1 MLIPLANLLC
11 TYILKYKLRPL
22 TYPNSRDL
30 AGYPFSQDNL
40 GPLSM
45 QACNGG
51 LLLPTVSKLRTK
63 KPNPM
68 DMKER
73 PSIETIEHFFRY
85 DPETGDITWRVPAAH
100 RVKAGQ
106 TAGSRNAKG
115 QIVIRLQGKLLKA
128 HIIAYALM
136 TGEWPTGVVSHKD
149 GKRDNNRWSNLE
161 HVTES
166 QQAWLHA
173 EAPPNSTGHRGV
185 RYDKRRRKYEAFIKE
200 GGKRRRLGR
209 FNTPEEASQAYE
221 AEAQRI
227 RGNTTARPAPPRVAS
242 RSP

>member
-1 MLIPLANLLC
+1 
-11 TYILKYKLRPL
+11 
-22 TYPNSRDL
+22 
-30 AGYPFSQDNL
+30 
-40 GPLSM
+40 M
-45 QACNGG
+45 QACNSG
-51 LLLPTVSKLRTK
+51 LLLPIVSKLRTK

-68 DMKER
+68 DIKER
-73 PSIETIEHFFRY
+73 PSIEKIEYFLKY
-85 DPETGDITWRVPAAH
+85 DPETGGITWVAPAAA
-100 RVKAGQ
+100 RVKVGQ
-106 TAGSRNAKG
+106 PAGSINAKG

-161 HVTES
+161 HISES
-166 QQAWLHA
+166 RQSWIHA

-185 RYDKRRRKYEAFIKE
+185 RFDQKRRKYEAFIKE

-227 RGNTTARPAPPRVAS
+227 RGEFYRPPAPQGPS
-242 RSP
+242 G